1 MWEIQLDEY
10 RLDFFDCRSQ
20 PWYLQASAYP
30 KEMIILIDKSG
41 SMKGRSD
48 ILSNATAV
56 EILNTLTDNDY
67 FNVMLQAVRR
77 DYTSKKT
84 PYMMNQFTLIVYALN
99 LSSQLIHLRL

>member
-1 MWEIQLDEY
+1 
-10 RLDFFDCRSQ
+10 R
-20 PWYLQASAYP
+20 YLQASAYP

-67 FNVMLQAVRR
+67 FNVMLVSELFRLT
-77 DYTSKKT
+77 YCILSNFMMKCLTIHKKT
-84 PYMMNQFTLIVYALN
+84 IELIQSV
-99 LSSQLIHLRL
+99 